1 MSDPFR
7 PTLPH
12 PPMADQVSQSS
23 GNRNRLSRRARQAG
37 GQPIASILMAKTLA
51 HPEIVSL
58 AAGFVDQESL
68 PVGPTRKALDSL
80 WSGLPQARAALQY
93 GSTIGH
99 PPLRAAILDRM
110 IRADGKTAGE
120 LNLSVEQVMVTAGS
134 NQLLYLLGDVLLDP
148 GDVVIC
154 GAPTYFVFLGTL
166 ESLGARAVGVA
177 VDDQGLIPEAVEE
190 ELQRWEAAGELHR
203 VKLVYVTTSFDNP
216 TGITLPARRRA
227 ALVDIARRWSRR
239 QKLYLIEDTAY
250 RELRYYGG
258 DIPSMR
264 SMDADGET
272 VVVAGTFSKAYSPGI
287 RVGWGILPR
296 PLVEPVLAAKGNLD
310 FGSPNLN
317 QMLMGEVVG
326 SGLFDAHV
334 EQVRAC
340 YRRKIDAVLTAA
352 ERFLGPLGGIR
363 WVRPAGGLYVW
374 LCLPESIDTGL
385 SGPLFDRGVEEGVL
399 YVPGEYCYP
408 REGCP
413 VPRHML
419 RLSFGIPS
427 CEAIER
433 GVEALAR
440 ALRRVLP

>member
-1 MSDPFR
+1 
-7 PTLPH
+7 
-12 PPMADQVSQSS
+12 MADPPSQSP
-23 GNRNRLSRRARQAG
+23 GDRNRLSRRARQAG
-37 GQPIASILMAKTLA
+37 GQPIANILMARTLA
-51 HPEIVSL
+51 HTEIVSL

-68 PVGPTRKALDSL
+68 PVEPTRQALDSV
-80 WSGLPQARAALQY
+80 WSRPQQARAALQY

-99 PPLRAAILDRM
+99 PPLRTAILDRM
-110 IRADGKTAGE
+110 VRADGKTAGE
-120 LNLSVEQVMVTAGS
+120 LNLSVERVVVTAGS
-134 NQLLYLLGDVLLDP
+134 NQLLYLVGDVLLDA

-166 ESLGARAVGVA
+166 ENLGARAIGVA
-177 VDDQGLIPEAVEE
+177 VDEQGLIPEAVEE
-190 ELQRWEAAGELHR
+190 ELRRWEAAGQLDR
-203 VKLVYVTTSFDNP
+203 VKLIYVTTSFDNP
-216 TGITLPARRRA
+216 TGITLPAQRRA
-227 ALVDIARRWSRR
+227 ALVHIARRWSEK
-239 QKLYLIEDTAY
+239 QKLYVIEDTAY
-250 RELRYYGG
+250 RELRYYG
-258 DIPSMR
+258 DDVPSMR
-264 SMDADGET
+264 SMDRDGDT
-272 VVVAGTFSKAYSPGI
+272 VIVAGSFSKAYSPGV

-317 QMLMGEVVG
+317 QVLMGVVLG
-326 SGLFDAHV
+326 SGLFDAHI

-340 YRRKIDAVLTAA
+340 YRRKVEAALDAAD
-352 ERFLGPLGGIR
+352 RFLAPLGGIR

-385 SGPLFDRGVEEGVL
+385 SGPLFDRAVEEGVL

-413 VPRHML
+413 VPHHML

-440 ALRRVLP
+440 AIRRVLP